1 MFVRCLKVGL
11 VAALLSFSA
20 QAEPHL
26 RMTQS
31 HYSAQ
36 VQVQDMGTISRSVD
50 QLCRECQAH
59 ITNFNCDI
67 NNANGNLNVRVPEEK
82 LGRFCEGLRKVGLV
96 RSENRSSSDNTSSYV
111 EAQRNLEIAEK
122 SLSSQWTVSG
132 SALNAKE
139 KGLVDAEFKAYLRD
153 RINSYRSTINN
164 YEQNHGFAEVSVN
177 LSGTPIRPEQ
187 APEQARQPAHP
198 RQRLETTQ
206 FEVVAEPTAVA
217 PVNNSTNLAL
227 LGPAAVMLALIAFF
241 VVKQRS
247 RPEPESSRPDPV
259 TQSDV

>member
-11 VAALLSFSA
+11 VAALLSISA

-26 RMTQS
+26 RMAQS

-36 VQVQDMGTISRSVD
+36 IQVQDMGTISRSLD
-50 QLCRECQAH
+50 QLCRECQAQ
-59 ITNFNCDI
+59 ITNFNIDI
-67 NNANGNLNVRVPEEK
+67 NSANGNLNVRVPEDK
-82 LGRFCEGLRKVGLV
+82 LGRFCEGLRKIGVV

-111 EAQRNLEIAEK
+111 EAQRNLEMAEK
-122 SLSSQWTVSG
+122 TLSAQWTVSG
-132 SALNAKE
+132 SALSAKE

-153 RINSYRSTINN
+153 RINSYRSSINT
-164 YEQNHGFAEVSVN
+164 YEQNQGFAEVSVN
-177 LSGTPIRPEQ
+177 LSGTPIP
-187 APEQARQPAHP
+187 PEQARQPAHP

-206 FEVVAEPTAVA
+206 FEVIAEPTPVA
-217 PVNNSTNLAL
+217 PVSNSNNLAL

-247 RPEPESSRPDPV
+247 RPEHDASRPDPV
-259 TQSDV
+259 TPSDV